1 VPFGQVLDHY
11 DVLRAA
17 IAGEEGASVKT
28 IGDSVMAVLQPP
40 VQGLRAVFRAQ
51 AILANPPDGRQAL
64 HLKAGIHA
72 GPCVAVTLNDRLDY
86 LGSTVNLAARLEAV
100 SATRPAVVVSGIVI
114 HDPEVAEWTGV
125 GEARAE
131 PFITTIKDFEDQHI
145 DRGRSLRQWP
155 RPVPQSQRPAIA
167 NGRSTVLK
175 DAVRW

>member
-17 IAGEEGASVKT
+17 IAGEEGALVKT

-72 GPCVAVTLNDRLDY
+72 GLCVAVTLNDRLDY
-86 LGSTVNLAARLEAV
+86 LGATVNLA
-100 SATRPAVVVSGIVI
+100 TRPGVVVSGIVI

-145 DRGRSLRQWP
+145 DRGRSLRQWL

-167 NGRSTVLK
+167 DGRSTVLK
-175 DAVRW
+175 DAVRWWIDRTP